1 MSDCD
6 CHFEARE
13 AEQRKVLRTVFAI
26 NALMFC
32 AELIVG
38 FFAQSSG
45 VIADSLDMLADALV
59 YGLVLAAIGK
69 SESIKRR
76 AARWSGYFQVALALS
91 ILADAGR
98 RAVWGSDPRS
108 HLMMAAATVALGA
121 NAYCLSLLRKH
132 RDGEA
137 HMRASWIFSRSDV
150 IANAGVIVAGILVWS
165 TGSRWP
171 DLIVGS
177 LIAAVVARG
186 GMAIL
191 KETGPGARVSPP
203 PARTAARASRRPP
216 PSQ

>member
-6 CHFEARE
+6 CHFEARNE
-13 AEQRKVLRTVFAI
+13 EQRKVLLTVFAI
-26 NALMFC
+26 NGVMFC
-32 AELIVG
+32 AEFVVG
-38 FFAQSSG
+38 IFAESSG

-59 YGLVLAAIGK
+59 YGVVLAAIGG
-69 SESIKRR
+69 SRAIKQR
-76 AARWSGYFQVALALS
+76 AARWSGFFQLALALS
-91 ILADAGR
+91 ILADAAR

-108 HLMMAAATVALGA
+108 HLMMAAATVALVA

-150 IANAGVIVAGILVWS
+150 IANAGVILAGFLVWL

-177 LIAAVVARG
+177 VIAVVVVCG
-186 GMAIL
+186 GLEIL
-191 KETGPGARVSPP
+191 RGARRECAAPETPDHTVS
-203 PARTAARASRRPP
+203 
-216 PSQ
+216 